1 MQLKSFLLLSEHLK
15 RSFLPKPHF
24 LMQKGTILTI
34 LQDPRLSLDIEY
46 SNFVELKIQQYLEL
60 LVKWNH
66 KFNLTAEKDPDS
78 ILKRHIF
85 DSLQYSRALKPNF
98 RVMDIGSGA
107 GFPGIPLKI
116 IFPTLNLVLVESKRK
131 RCSFMQATLRELEM
145 DRSEVI
151 NIRAED
157 ISSKKEGKFD
167 AVIFRAVSG
176 LRECLVLGERF
187 IIPGGRLIVK
197 KPPYETA
204 EQQGLSLTL
213 KDNIGITNY
222 QGLNSSLLVY
232 EKCFT

>member
-1 MQLKSFLLLSEHLK
+1 MQ
-15 RSFLPKPHF
+15 
-24 LMQKGTILTI
+24 GTILQI
-34 LQDPRLSLDIEY
+34 LRDPKLALDSELSSLVESRIQHYLD
-46 SNFVELKIQQYLEL
+46 L

-66 KFNLTAEKDPDS
+66 KINLTAEKDPDS
-78 ILKRHIF
+78 ILKRHVF

-131 RCSFMQATLRELEM
+131 RCSFMEVTLRELEL

-151 NIRAED
+151 NVRAED

-187 IIPGGRLIVK
+187 IVPGGRLVVK
-197 KPPYETA
+197 KPPDETA
-204 EQQGLSLTL
+204 DQQGLSLTL
-213 KDNIGITNY
+213 KDNIAITNY
-222 QGLNSSLLVY
+222 QGFTSSLLVY